1 MPGVYL
7 SYPFC
12 AQKCT
17 YCNFASGV
25 FPKELEPRYL
35 TRLESH
41 LAGTAWPWKP
51 ETVYWG
57 GGTPSLMPLDWLRRL
72 HDRMPGR
79 PWREATMEAAP
90 GTLTDERLQAWR
102 ESGITRVSLGVQSF
116 VQQEIARTG
125 RKHTAAMVEDEVRRL
140 RAAGLEEL
148 NLDLIAGL
156 AGQTRESWRE
166 SLDWIE
172 RLAPPHVSVYLLE
185 VDEDSRL
192 GAEMLLGGV
201 RYGASDVP
209 GEGLMVELYET
220 AVERLQA
227 MGIARYE
234 ISNFARPGHESQH
247 NLKYWRLEPYLGFG
261 SDAHSFAGGERWQNA
276 EGITEYLEERDPPRD
291 PAQPAAERFFVG
303 LRLSEGIV
311 PTTEEWHGHG
321 DKIHTFIAD
330 GLLEKHEDRLRLTS
344 RGILLSN
351 DVLQEF
357 LTTDGEHE
365 IMQERE
371 RRP

>member
-25 FPKELEPRYL
+25 FPRELEPLYL
-35 TRLESH
+35 ERLAREIDETRWNW
-41 LAGTAWPWKP
+41 TP

-57 GGTPSLMPLDWLRRL
+57 GGTPSLMPLDSLARL
-72 HDRMPGR
+72 HAKIPGR

-90 GTLTDERLQAWR
+90 GTLTDERIAAWR
-102 ESGITRVSLGVQSF
+102 DAGITRVSLGVQSF
-116 VQQEIARTG
+116 VPKEIARTG
-125 RKHTAAMVEDEVRRL
+125 RKHSAAIVEDEVRRL
-140 RAAGLEEL
+140 RAAGLGDF

-172 RLAPPHVSVYLLE
+172 KLAPPHVSVYILE

-201 RYGASDVP
+201 RYGAGDVP
-209 GEGLMVELYET
+209 SDALIVELYET
-220 AVERLQA
+220 AVERLQSL
-227 MGIARYE
+227 GIERYE
-234 ISNFARPGHESQH
+234 ISNFARPGHESRH
-247 NLKYWRLEPYLGFG
+247 NLKYWQLEPYLGFG
-261 SDAHSFAGGERWQNA
+261 ADAHSFDRGERWQNA
-276 EGITEYLEERDPPRD
+276 EAVQAYLEETSIVRE

-303 LRLSEGIV
+303 LRLMRGIA
-311 PTTEEWHGHG
+311 PTAEEWQRHAEP
-321 DKIHTFIAD
+321 IARFLD
-330 GLLEKHEDRLRLTS
+330 LGLLEKDGPRLRLTS
-344 RGILLSN
+344 RGVLLSN
-351 DVLQEF
+351 EVFQEF
-357 LTTDGEHE
+357 LV
-365 IMQERE
+365 
-371 RRP
+371 